1 MITLLLIGAIVLVFW
16 LLSVDRR
23 GRRLEAQVAALRAAL
38 QDVGI
43 AVAETARV
51 PRPDFRADFGKAE
64 EPEEGKK
71 SAGAAVPEAE
81 PVAMQ
86 SAATPPPLPAKAQEA
101 PARRRS
107 AADLEKL
114 VGANWTVI
122 LGGIAIALGALFLV
136 RYSIEAG
143 LLGPGARIAAGTL
156 FSAALFAVGEW
167 LRRRDM
173 ALKLPVF
180 ESADI
185 PGILT
190 GAGAIAAFGTL
201 YAAHALYGFVGPA
214 VAFVGLTAIGI
225 ASLLLSAIHGPKL
238 AAIGLL
244 GAYGAPLLVSSTT
257 PNAPALAG
265 HTLVVTAA
273 IMTVSRL
280 RNWLWLAVGGII
292 GSTAWAFMTAAI
304 EGTTAGFAGGALLVG
319 LAIIHV
325 ATFGWEKAER
335 PVPLADR
342 PPDSP
347 AVTALALVALAF
359 AMHSASAYDFPAMS
373 AGLATG
379 LVIVAA
385 AGVWPSFSLASGAAA
400 FIVVAAAVAIDLP
413 LARYPGLLGD
423 ADYRTAFM
431 PADAATYFLALGFLA
446 VPVGGLAIWAAR
458 RAAATA
464 PRMAGNLA
472 ISASVIAFLT
482 IIVAYLRIAPFETKV
497 LFGVAALALALLFV
511 LLTEL
516 FTRARPDDW
525 SAPAPAAFAVTSVAL
540 VSFALGVTLSKTW
553 MPFGFALTAA
563 GIAWVYRARPL
574 RALPFLA
581 IAASLLAAL
590 GLWASAPFPGEV
602 IGTTPLLNRLV
613 VIAGLPAT
621 AILLAGEILRRNG
634 AERTGAAV
642 TAIGLA
648 LLGFFVGLELRH
660 WIHGGEIV
668 GPFRLADMAAQTI
681 AALGFAIGLQRVA
694 RYTKAN
700 VYDVASLVA
709 GGLSAAMI
717 AIGLFVVHNPL
728 LTGSGV
734 GDGAVLN
741 VLLPAYLVTGA
752 LAGVVALM
760 ARPIRPRWYTLAYAL
775 LAGLLVFAYFTMM
788 TRHAFQ
794 GSRIGMWHR
803 TSDMEFWTYSAVWL
817 VLGAALLLAGL
828 FLKSMPLRLASAA
841 VIALTICKVFLLDM
855 TALTGA
861 LRAFSFIGLGVS
873 LLAIGRFYQRILVRT
888 GNAPPAEAGPPE
900 LPESDAGTGGPA

>member
-1 MITLLLIGAIVLVFW
+1 MIELLLVGVVVLAFW
-16 LLSVDRR
+16 LVRIDRH
-23 GRRLEAQVAALRAAL
+23 GRRLQAEIAALRAAL
-38 QDVGI
+38 ADAGI
-43 AVAETARV
+43 AVAETAV
-51 PRPDFRADFGKAE
+51 APKPDFRADFGKPG
-64 EPEEGKK
+64 EPEEERAE
-71 SAGAAVPEAE
+71 SAAVADAE
-81 PVAMQ
+81 PVAIP
-86 SAATPPPLPAKAQEA
+86 SAITPPPLPVARETP
-101 PARRRS
+101 PATTRGRS
-107 AADLEKL
+107 AAELERL

-122 LGGIAIALGALFLV
+122 LGGVAISLGALFLV

-143 LLGPGARIAAGTL
+143 LLGPRTRIAAGTL
-156 FSAALFAVGEW
+156 FSAALFAIGEW
-167 LRRRDM
+167 LRRRDRK
-173 ALKLPVF
+173 LSLPVF

-201 YAAHALYGFVGPA
+201 YAAHAIYGFVGPA
-214 VAFVGLTAIGI
+214 VAFVGLTIIGI

-244 GAYGAPLLVSSTT
+244 GAYGAPLLVSSTA

-273 IMTVSRL
+273 VMTVSRL

-292 GSTAWAFMTAAI
+292 GSAAWAFMMAAI
-304 EGTTAGFAGGALLVG
+304 DDPTAGIAGGALLVG
-319 LAIIHV
+319 LAIIHA

-335 PVPLADR
+335 PAPLADR
-342 PPDSP
+342 PPNGP
-347 AVTALALVALAF
+347 AVGAFALVALAF
-359 AMHSASAYDFPAMS
+359 AVHAAAAQDFPAMY
-373 AGLATG
+373 AGLAAG
-379 LVIVAA
+379 LVIVAT
-385 AGVWPSFSLASGAAA
+385 AGFWPSLSLASGAAA
-400 FIVVAAAVAIDLP
+400 FIVVAAAIAIDLP
-413 LARYPGLLGD
+413 LAHYPGLAGD
-423 ADYRTAFM
+423 MDYRAAFM
-431 PADAATYFLALGFLA
+431 PPNAATYFLALAFLA
-446 VPVGGLAIWAAR
+446 VPVGGLGIWTAR
-458 RAAATA
+458 AAAATA

-472 ISASVIAFLT
+472 ISASVIAFLS
-482 IIVAYLRIAPFETKV
+482 ILVAYLRIAPFETKV

-516 FTRARPDDW
+516 FTRARPEDW
-525 SAPAPAAFAVTSVAL
+525 LAPAPTAFAVTAVAMI
-540 VSFALGVTLSKTW
+540 SFALGVTLSKIW

-581 IAASLLAAL
+581 IAASLLAAI

-602 IGTTPLLNRLV
+602 IGTMPFANRLV
-613 VIAGLPAT
+613 MIAGLPA
-621 AILLAGEILRRNG
+621 AAVLLAGEILRRTG
-634 AERTGAAV
+634 AERTGAVV

-660 WIHGGEIV
+660 WIHGGAIF

-681 AALGFAIGLQRVA
+681 AALCFAIGLQRVA
-694 RYTKAN
+694 RYTKAS
-700 VYDVASLVA
+700 VYDGASLVV
-709 GGLSAAMI
+709 GGLSVMMI
-717 AIGLFVVHNPL
+717 AIGLFGVHNPL

-734 GDGAVLN
+734 GDRMVLN

-752 LAGVVALM
+752 LAAVVALM

-794 GSRIGMWHR
+794 GAWIGILRR
-803 TSDMEFWTYSAVWL
+803 TSDTEFWTYSAVWL
-817 VLGAALLLAGL
+817 VLGAALLAVGL
-828 FLKSMPLRLASAA
+828 SLKSMPFRLASAA
-841 VIALTICKVFLLDM
+841 VIALTVCKVFLLDTM
-855 TALTGA
+855 ALTGA

-888 GNAPPAEAGPPE
+888 GNAPPASERE
-900 LPESDAGTGGPA
+900 

>member
-1 MITLLLIGAIVLVFW
+1 MITLLLIGAIVLAFW
-16 LLSVDRR
+16 LVSIDRR
-23 GRRLEAQVAALRAAL
+23 GRRLQAEIAALRTAL
-38 QDVGI
+38 ADAGI
-43 AVAETARV
+43 AVAETAV
-51 PRPDFRADFGKAE
+51 APRPDFRADFGKTA
-64 EPEEGKK
+64 EPEGKPAE
-71 SAGAAVPEAE
+71 STTVPEAE
-81 PVAMQ
+81 PVAMR
-86 SAATPPPLPAKAQEA
+86 SAAPPPLPQA
-101 PARRRS
+101 PETPPAATRGRS
-107 AADLEKL
+107 AAELERL

-122 LGGIAIALGALFLV
+122 LGGIAISLGALFLV

-143 LLGPGARIAAGTL
+143 LLGPRARIAAGTL
-156 FSAALFAVGEW
+156 FSAALFVVGEW
-167 LRRRDM
+167 LRRRDLK
-173 ALKLPVF
+173 LKLPVF

-214 VAFVGLTAIGI
+214 VAFAGLTLIGI

-273 IMTVSRL
+273 VMTVSRL
-280 RNWLWLAVGGII
+280 RDWLWLAVGGII
-292 GSTAWAFMTAAI
+292 GSTAWAFMTALI
-304 EGTTAGFAGGALLVG
+304 EGTAAGFAGGGLLVG
-319 LAIIHV
+319 LAIIHA

-342 PPDSP
+342 PPHGP
-347 AVTALALVALAF
+347 AVTAFAVVALAF
-359 AMHSASAYDFPAMS
+359 AMHAASAHDFPAMTT
-373 AGLATG
+373 GLAAG

-385 AGVWPSFSLASGAAA
+385 AGYWPSLSLASGAAA
-400 FIVVAAAVAIDLP
+400 FIVVAAAIAIDLP
-413 LARYPGLLGD
+413 LTHYPGLPGD
-423 ADYRTAFM
+423 ADYRAAFM
-431 PADAATYFLALGFLA
+431 PANAASYFLALAVLA
-446 VPVGGLAIWAAR
+446 VPIGGLAIWTAR
-458 RAAATA
+458 AAAATA

-472 ISASVIAFLT
+472 ISASVIAFLP

-497 LFGVAALALALLFV
+497 VFGVAALALALLFV

-525 SAPAPAAFAVTSVAL
+525 SAPAPAAFAVTAVAL
-540 VSFALGVTLSKTW
+540 ISFALGVTLSKTW

-563 GIAWVYRARPL
+563 GIAWVYRTRPL
-574 RALPFLA
+574 RALPFLV
-581 IAASLLAAL
+581 ITSSLFAAL
-590 GLWASAPFPGEV
+590 GLWASAPFPGEA
-602 IGTTPLLNRLV
+602 IGTLPIANRLV
-613 VIAGLPAT
+613 VIAGLPA
-621 AILLAGEILRRNG
+621 AAVLLAGEILRRNG
-634 AERTGAAV
+634 AERTGAVV
-642 TAIGLA
+642 TATGLA

-694 RYTKAN
+694 RHTKAV

-717 AIGLFVVHNPL
+717 AIGLFGVYNPL
-728 LTGSGV
+728 LTGLAV
-734 GDGAVLN
+734 GDGAILN

-752 LAGVVALM
+752 LAAVVALM
-760 ARPIRPRWYTLAYAL
+760 ARPIRPRWYTLTYAL

-788 TRHAFQ
+788 TRHAFL
-794 GSRIGMWHR
+794 GSRIAIWRH

-828 FLKSMPLRLASAA
+828 LLRSLPLRLASAA
-841 VIALTICKVFLLDM
+841 VIALTVCKVFLLDM

-888 GNAPPAEAGPPE
+888 GNAPPAPE
-900 LPESDAGTGGPA
+900 RE